1 LAGVRAAAIV
11 AAASAGTLVG
21 GGHQVGEQR
30 CAEHRTGGQERARG
44 DGAAAHVD
52 APVGAALLVGRLLV
66 RTRLQRPV
74 DGVGSASL
82 AAQQGADRD
91 AAGVRLGPGWDR
103 RIAAQQIGDSEHFGR
118 GCV

>member
-1 LAGVRAAAIV
+1 LAGVRAALV
-11 AAASAGTLVG
+11 ATACAGCLVA
-21 GGHQVGEQR
+21 GGHQVGEHR

-44 DGAAAHVD
+44 DGATAHVG

-66 RTRLQRPV
+66 RTRLQRAV

-91 AAGVRLGPGWDR
+91 TVGVRLSPGWDW
-103 RIAAQQIGDSEHFGR
+103 RITAQQIGDSEHFGR